1 MLFFDYKGLWTLAI
15 FVVLQMLGGLI
26 LAGSPGHLVAG
37 MRIATITGGALGV
50 LPPLIRPLL
59 IALVI
64 PAVMVDEDQRGAQDR
79 LVGTILVRR

>member
-1 MLFFDYKGLWTLAI
+1 
-15 FVVLQMLGGLI
+15 
-26 LAGSPGHLVAG
+26 

-64 PAVMVDEDQRGAQDR
+64 PAVMVDEDQRGAHDR